1 MHYDWTGNDH
11 RRRVLF
17 RLGWAFVSVT
27 AVFSVAL
34 FHYV

>member
-27 AVFSVAL
+27 AVLSLAI
-34 FHYV
+34 FHYT

>member
-11 RRRVLF
+11 RRRVLL

-27 AVFSVAL
+27 TLVTVAL
-34 FHYV
+34 LQLI